1 MYTKEIIEKKRK
13 RIRNILIAIIVVIL
27 FLMAEVTY
35 LFFSQKDNNKEETNK
50 TNETIT
56 NVIKVENVPTYEVSK
71 LDSRI
76 SALEFAASVGSGIE
90 LLDNK
95 YTARI
100 DNDKV
105 ILSINGKEKEYVID
119 SPISVVLGAYKDKYV
134 VIYVLSKKN
143 KLYEIRYDL
152 EKNKDDSYVYSMDN
166 IVSIDID
173 TGEVNVGDKKDFEP
187 AIYFKT
193 SDNKLYTSDKLVE
206 GQKNFVELLGK

>member
-119 SPISVVLGAYKDKYV
+119 SPISVGLGAYKDKYV